1 MRQSQKQGGDTR
13 LAARA
18 AGRLPGARGCW
29 PAVSGCP
36 GLVHPAPVRRTRR
49 PRSRLTRPSPGRGWG
64 KGRGDLA
71 LGEGLDDEAHVVG
84 EEEERPALARRP
96 CPSLS
101 SGCGAGGAP
110 RAPVAYC
117 TFGDN
122 EAISNAPRAARRAR
136 LVSRGGSRRPP
147 RRRIAA
153 GIDRLAGTP
162 ARAPPTAA
170 ARPS

>member
-1 MRQSQKQGGDTR
+1 MKRMSLEKKKSDP
-13 LAARA
+13 L
-18 AGRLPGARGCW
+18 LPGV
-29 PAVSGCP
+29 PAT
-36 GLVHPAPVRRTRR
+36 HT
-49 PRSRLTRPSPGRGWG
+49 
-64 KGRGDLA
+64 K
-71 LGEGLDDEAHVVG
+71 
-84 EEEERPALARRP
+84 ERPALARRP